1 VKNFSNY
8 SSLSASKLKAKIQ
21 YFAGK
26 HSAINVNKFLEKS
39 EMLLCLKESLL
50 SKLTDSD
57 LRILLTDEMKSQNIT
72 DDDKGNSSAYISYAD
87 VIADCDRRSMIDIL
101 LKSRNR

>member
-1 VKNFSNY
+1 VKNYSNY
-8 SSLSASKLKAKIQ
+8 SSLSASSLKWKIR

-26 HSAINVNKFLEKS
+26 NSAINVNKFLEKS
-39 EMLLCLKESLL
+39 ELLLCLKEILL

-57 LRILLTDEMKSQNIT
+57 LRILLTDEMKYQNIR
-72 DDDKGNSSAYISYAD
+72 DNNEGNSSAYISYAD

-101 LKSRNR
+101 LKSRNH